1 MTVLYMK
8 VSNDKYELPE
18 IIART
23 TIELAEKC
31 GVKSQTVR
39 SAMSHAKKVGG
50 EIIVFWECGNDK
62 SKSYCGAV
70 SQACCSTCKE
80 RVPIYREAEAVIDK
94 PPQVHQMTV
103 DEWLKG

>member
-1 MTVLYMK
+1 MTLYMK

-39 SAMSHAKKVGG
+39 SAMSHAKKHGWPCQYVRVEVEDD
-50 EIIVFWECGNDK
+50 EIN
-62 SKSYCGAV
+62 
-70 SQACCSTCKE
+70 
-80 RVPIYREAEAVIDK
+80 
-94 PPQVHQMTV
+94 
-103 DEWLKG
+103 

>member
-1 MTVLYMK
+1 MTLYMK

-39 SAMSHAKKVGG
+39 SAMSHAKKHG
-50 EIIVFWECGNDK
+50 
-62 SKSYCGAV
+62 
-70 SQACCSTCKE
+70 
-80 RVPIYREAEAVIDK
+80 
-94 PPQVHQMTV
+94 
-103 DEWLKG
+103 